1 MPSMPGEMSGTSS
14 TDGEMTSGMPSQ
26 GEMPS
31 TPGERPGTT
40 QAENSDTDDTATD
53 EKEPYIRISG
63 GTLTIINET
72 GRDADGLDSN
82 GSIYIAGGDIRISL
96 LGDGTNNAIDY
107 GSESGGECI
116 VTGGT
121 ILAFGGSG
129 MAEEFSENC
138 TQCAVLYNIGS
149 TVEAGTLFS
158 LLDQEGE
165 EIISYTPECSYSSV
179 SFSLPEM
186 TVGETYTVVCG
197 ENSSELTMDS
207 TAVSA
212 GTTAG
217 EKIGGNAGGH
227 AFGMGGMGGM
237 RRGGMGFQNGSAENG
252 SAENGSVENGSAE
265 NGSTESGS
273 TESGNPENGS
283 TENGSAKNGNP
294 ENGSTE
300 SGSVEAGVSETG
312 YEHRTRPAGDQAGG
326 KGFIPEGA
334 ADTEDQVTEYSGFTA
349 LSEFSSEVWLLLGA
363 SVLALIAAILFAKYY
378 RKH

>member
-1 MPSMPGEMSGTSS
+1 
-14 TDGEMTSGMPSQ
+14 MPSQ

-82 GSIYIAGGDIRISL
+82 GSIYIDGGDIRISL

-252 SAENGSVENGSAE
+252 SLENGIVENGSAE

-283 TENGSAKNGNP
+283 TE
-294 ENGSTE
+294 
-300 SGSVEAGVSETG
+300 SGSVEAEVNETG
-312 YEHRTRPAGDQAGG
+312 YEHRTRPAGNQAGG
-326 KGFIPEGA
+326 NGFIPEGA
-334 ADTEDQVTEYSGFTA
+334 ADTEDQMTEYGGFTA
-349 LSEFSSEVWLLLGA
+349 LSEFSTEVWLLLGA

>member
-1 MPSMPGEMSGTSS
+1 
-14 TDGEMTSGMPSQ
+14 MPSQ

-31 TPGERPGTT
+31 TPGEMPGTT

-82 GSIYIAGGDIRISL
+82 GSIYIDGGDIRISL

-149 TVEAGTLFS
+149 TVQAGTLFS
-158 LLDQEGE
+158 VQDQEGE
-165 EIISYTPECSYSSV
+165 KIISYTPECSYSSV

-186 TVGETYTVVCG
+186 EIGETYTLVCG
-197 ENSSELTMDS
+197 ENSSEITVNATS
-207 TAVSA
+207 VSA

-217 EKIGGNAGGH
+217 ENMGGNAGGH
-227 AFGMGGMGGM
+227 AFGMGGM

-252 SAENGSVENGSAE
+252 SVENGSVENGSAE
-265 NGSTESGS
+265 NGSTESG
-273 TESGNPENGS
+273 
-283 TENGSAKNGNP
+283 NP

-300 SGSVEAGVSETG
+300 SGSAKSGNPENSSAESGSTESGRVEAEVNETG

-326 KGFIPEGA
+326 NGFIPEGA
-334 ADTEDQVTEYSGFTA
+334 ADTEDQMTEYSGFTA
-349 LSEFSSEVWLLLGA
+349 LSEFSSEVWLLLVP
-363 SVLALIAAILFAKYY
+363 SVLVLIAAILFAKYY

>member
-1 MPSMPGEMSGTSS
+1 MPSMPGEMSGTTS
-14 TDGEMTSGMPSQ
+14 TDGEVSGMPSQ

-82 GSIYIAGGDIRISL
+82 GSIYIDGGDIRISL

-252 SAENGSVENGSAE
+252 SVENGSAE

-283 TENGSAKNGNP
+283 TESGSAKNGNP

-300 SGSVEAGVSETG
+300 SGSVEAEVNETG
-312 YEHRTRPAGDQAGG
+312 YGHRTRPAGDQAGG

>member
-1 MPSMPGEMSGTSS
+1 M
-14 TDGEMTSGMPSQ
+14 
-26 GEMPS
+26 
-31 TPGERPGTT
+31 
-40 QAENSDTDDTATD
+40 
-53 EKEPYIRISG
+53 
-63 GTLTIINET
+63 TIINAT

-82 GSIYIAGGDIRISL
+82 GSIYIDGGDIRISL

-252 SAENGSVENGSAE
+252 SVENGSVENGSAE

-283 TENGSAKNGNP
+283 TESGSAKNGNP

-300 SGSVEAGVSETG
+300 SGSVEAEVNETG

-326 KGFIPEGA
+326 RDSFRK
-334 ADTEDQVTEYSGFTA
+334 A
-349 LSEFSSEVWLLLGA
+349 LLTQR
-363 SVLALIAAILFAKYY
+363 IK
-378 RKH
+378 